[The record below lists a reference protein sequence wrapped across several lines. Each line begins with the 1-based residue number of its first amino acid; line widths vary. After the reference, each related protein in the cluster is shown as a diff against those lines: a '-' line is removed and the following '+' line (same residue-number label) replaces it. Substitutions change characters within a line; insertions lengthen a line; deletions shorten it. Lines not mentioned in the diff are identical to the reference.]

1 MARHEL
7 SKSKPRTV
15 SSPKLVA
22 DSGLPVYY
30 ASFATHSRTPTPR
43 GTDMTSGRR
52 ITREKKTITAM
63 MAIYCRDHHPG
74 NKALCTECNSLL
86 DYAHR
91 RLDTCPF
98 QEEKPACNLC
108 EVHCYSA
115 VMRERV
121 RDVMRYAGPR
131 MLGPHPILSLG
142 HILDKLRPAPKLKA
156 RRPSDKARP

>member
-1 MARHEL
+1 MA
-7 SKSKPRTV
+7 
-15 SSPKLVA
+15 
-22 DSGLPVYY
+22 
-30 ASFATHSRTPTPR
+30 F
-43 GTDMTSGRR
+43 GRR

-63 MAIYCRDHHPG
+63 MGIYCRDHHAARKG
-74 NKALCTECNSLL
+74 LCAECLSLL

-115 VMRERV
+115 LMRERV

-131 MLGPHPILSLG
+131 MLWPHPILSLW
-142 HILDKLRPAPKLKA
+142 HILDKLRPAPKLKSRA
-156 RRPSDKARP
+156 QSDRRRR

>member
-1 MARHEL
+1 LIRARTAGRLALAGTDHR
-7 SKSKPRTV
+7 SI
-15 SSPKLVA
+15 
-22 DSGLPVYY
+22 
-30 ASFATHSRTPTPR
+30 ATRNR
-43 GTDMTSGRR
+43 DMTSGPR

-63 MAIYCRDHHPG
+63 MGIYCRDHHPG
-74 NKALCTECNSLL
+74 NNGRCAECSSLL

-121 RDVMRYAGPR
+121 REVMRYAGPR
-131 MLGPHPILSLG
+131 MLWPHPILSLG
-142 HILDKLRPAPKLKA
+142 HILDKLRPAPKLKS
-156 RRPSDKARP
+156 RPPSDKPRP